1 MILLKQIILIL
12 VIFLKTGNLL
22 SDNNL
27 FNVDNIA
34 LEKKAE
40 FSNNELANQAI
51 KQAFGELTNKILLK
65 KDIPKINDLNFSTI
79 KELVKYYNISKNS
92 EIKNDKVIF
101 SITFDKEKMLDL
113 FYKKEIS
120 YSDITDKEFFIL
132 PVLLKDNKIFIF
144 SNNYYYKNWN
154 KYNEKDLIEFILPQE
169 DIEIIQKINK
179 YRDRLLDLELN
190 FLFKEFSNK
199 NVALIIINDRTPSN
213 KKIYLKARLLNRYIS
228 KNLDIDK
235 NNLDTI
241 ILEIKDEIINLVK
254 SRNLIDIRTPS
265 FLNVKLYLDKK
276 RNLVNFKKKINEV
289 DLIENIFVQEFNKDY
304 VNIKIKYLGKL
315 EIILDNLRK
324 NNITLQLIN
333 DQWTIKS
340 F

>member
-27 FNVDNIA
+27 FNVDNIT

-324 NNITLQLIN
+324 NNISLQLIN
-333 DQWTIKS
+333 DQWTVKS

>member
-27 FNVDNIA
+27 FNVDNIT

-265 FLNVKLYLDKK
+265 FLNIKLYLDKK

-333 DQWTIKS
+333 DQWTVKS